1 MRHYATAGQSFT
13 MRRPVESVGV
23 GADVGY
29 CQYAA
34 SKVGVQPALEHSE
47 QGELETTSC
56 RAARIEP
63 ADEMMPASPAIRRH
77 DDASESKEATR
88 ARNLLCFASLQLLH
102 VDATAMPYW
111 PIVLSRQYESM
122 ARGRINATHGISTL
136 QPADGG
142 DDEPLSGQVC
152 KVGRS
157 WMDGGCHC
165 HWRGPGEVDSR
176 RVPEDVVP
184 AESFRQRVFLARV
197 SFWRTVTADRPYV
210 HVSTRSTTT

>member
-1 MRHYATAGQSFT
+1 

-34 SKVGVQPALEHSE
+34 SKVRVQPALEHSE

-88 ARNLLCFASLQLLH
+88 ARICFALH
-102 VDATAMPYW
+102 RYNCSMSMP
-111 PIVLSRQYESM
+111 PLCRTGLSSY
-122 ARGRINATHGISTL
+122 RGNMKAWLVEG
-136 QPADGG
+136 
-142 DDEPLSGQVC
+142 
-152 KVGRS
+152 
-157 WMDGGCHC
+157 
-165 HWRGPGEVDSR
+165 
-176 RVPEDVVP
+176 
-184 AESFRQRVFLARV
+184 
-197 SFWRTVTADRPYV
+197 
-210 HVSTRSTTT
+210 